1 MSRIVNKQGN
11 IYLYQQVI
19 DLIKD
24 MQSQGTL
31 GAGEKLPS
39 LRAIAQKLSISIPTV
54 QQAYQELER
63 QGVISAREK
72 SGFYLNAGSEQCHQP
87 RRIQLA
93 RQPVAVNKQA
103 LIEQVFDSLHRAAVV
118 PLGIANPVAV
128 NPTDKVLSRTMRRVM
143 NVAGHKAINY
153 GPLDGFAA
161 LKKQI
166 INRYLDFAIGVNSD
180 ELIITN
186 GAQEAL
192 HIAVQCVT
200 QAGDIVAIESPCY
213 FGIIEMLESLGLKVI
228 EIPMCPQQ
236 GVCVEDLQQA
246 FAEHDIKACIFST
259 SISNP
264 LGSKMPEERR
274 RRLVHLVEDQGA
286 VLIEDD
292 VYGELAYEPDGAKPA
307 QYYSTKGKVITC
319 SSLSKT
325 AAPSYRVGWMIA
337 GKFAP
342 QARRLKRAMSCAS
355 SLMNQWTLYEFMNS
369 GDYDKNL
376 RVMRQRLALNKE
388 RMRALV
394 QRHFPPGTRMTNP
407 QGGCVL
413 WLQLPSQYDVVA
425 LFHLALEAGISI
437 TPGAIFSATDKY
449 RQCLR
454 LSFGVQWSEE
464 IEKAVA
470 RLGALCLQVQKGKA
484 KVTPMGMPKA

>member
-1 MSRIVNKQGN
+1 MSRIVNKQGSV
-11 IYLYQQVI
+11 YLYQQVI

-24 MQSQGTL
+24 MQAHGTL
-31 GAGEKLPS
+31 SAGEKLPS
-39 LRAIAQKLSISIPTV
+39 LRSMANKLSISIPTV

-63 QGVISAREK
+63 QGVVSAREK
-72 SGFYLNAGSEQCHQP
+72 SGFYLNLASAPCNQLG
-87 RRIQLA
+87 RIALA
-93 RQPVAVNKQA
+93 RQPVEVNKQV
-103 LIEQVFDSLHRAAVV
+103 LIEQVFEGLHRSGVV

-128 NPTDKVLSRTMRRVM
+128 SSTDKALSRTMRRVM
-143 NVAGHKAINY
+143 NVAGKKAINY
-153 GPLDGFAA
+153 GPHDGFSA

-166 INRYLDFAIGVNSD
+166 INRYLDFAIGVNGD

-200 QAGDIVAIESPCY
+200 QMGDIVAVESPCY

-228 EIPMCPQQ
+228 EIPMCPQE
-236 GVCVEDLQQA
+236 GLCLEDLERA
-246 FAEHDIKACIFST
+246 FSEHEIKACIFST

-264 LGSKMPEERR
+264 LGSKMPNARR
-274 RRLVHLVEDQGA
+274 QQLVRVVEQHGA

-292 VYGELAYEPDGAKPA
+292 VYGELAYEADDAKPA
-307 QYYSTKGKVITC
+307 QYFSTMGNVITC

-355 SLMNQWTLYEFMNS
+355 SLMNQWALYEFMNS

-394 QRHFPPGTRMTNP
+394 QRHFPEGTRMTNP

-413 WLQLPSQYDVVA
+413 WIQLPSNYDVIA
-425 LFHLALEAGISI
+425 LFHKALDCGISI

-449 RQCLR
+449 RQCMR
-454 LSFGVQWSEE
+454 LSYGVEWSEK

-470 RLGALCLQVQKGKA
+470 LLGTLCLQVQKGRID
-484 KVTPMGMPKA
+484 